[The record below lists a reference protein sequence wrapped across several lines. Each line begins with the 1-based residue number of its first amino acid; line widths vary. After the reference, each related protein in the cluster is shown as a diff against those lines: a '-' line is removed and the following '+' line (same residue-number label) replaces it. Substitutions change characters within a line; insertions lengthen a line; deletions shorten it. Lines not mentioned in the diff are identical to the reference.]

1 MFVDVVSAPEAK
13 PAAGAAHAGGW
24 PARGVAPPPRQRAHR
39 ERGEDAERD
48 RRSAATVESSARSA
62 NTPATTPG
70 IPHASM
76 ISESRTSGCGRR
88 PSVPS
93 VIRLTIRPSRISSP
107 TACSGSVAA
116 NSSGAETSAK
126 PKPVAD
132 WSAAPASTATPA
144 AISRA
149 STPWVSDREA
159 QGRVRRWSAATRA

>member
-1 MFVDVVSAPEAK
+1 MAK
-13 PAAGAAHAGGW
+13 TPSVTAICS
-24 PARGVAPPPRQRAHR
+24 
-39 ERGEDAERD
+39 D
-48 RRSAATVESSARSA
+48 VESSARSA
-62 NTPATTPG
+62 NTPTTTPG

-107 TACSGSVAA
+107 TACSGSKAA
-116 NSSGAETSAK
+116 NTSGAETSAK
-126 PKPVAD
+126 PNPVAD

-149 STPWVSDREA
+149 STPGVYRT
-159 QGRVRRWSAATRA
+159 VRKLRMIPANLWR

>member
-1 MFVDVVSAPEAK
+1 
-13 PAAGAAHAGGW
+13 
-24 PARGVAPPPRQRAHR
+24 
-39 ERGEDAERD
+39 
-48 RRSAATVESSARSA
+48 
-62 NTPATTPG
+62 
-70 IPHASM
+70 M

-107 TACSGSVAA
+107 TACSGSAAA

-144 AISRA
+144 AISSA
-149 STPWVSDREA
+149 STHCCLSEG
-159 QGRVRRWSAATRA
+159 QGRVRRWWAREAWVKTAAIGFRLRQPRLGAELADDSCQPLAQTTARH